1 MLDVGVIG
9 IEDREQATEVPC
21 AYVVLHSSHQRDAAK
36 ADEIVAWAAK
46 QTAPHKKLR
55 GGVRFVHEVP
65 KSASGKILRR
75 VLRDMARQ
83 DARKAGAKL

>member
-21 AYVVLHSSHQRDAAK
+21 AYVVLHPSQQADAAK
-36 ADEIVAWAAK
+36 ADEIATWAAR

-55 GGVRFVHEVP
+55 GGIRFVPEIP

-83 DARKAGAKL
+83 ASHKAGAKL